1 MLIWFKPRFGKKSM
15 DINSAEEYFKGRARE
30 LRNIA
35 DDGTAWVFVG
45 AAALIDYLA
54 KLVDGKD
61 NKAKGYKK
69 FIRTY
74 MKRVRP
80 QYRTFKYKNG
90 KQDLDVQ
97 MYHILRCGIV
107 HSFSFV
113 PDNIAKNQGGRER
126 SIALCHRKSGL
137 THLSKYSGGKFTDA
151 AVFVAEDF
159 VEDLSQVIEYIFSKA
174 KTNKS
179 LTRRIKRWLKKHPP
193 IQG

>member
-1 MLIWFKPRFGKKSM
+1 MNI
-15 DINSAEEYFKGRARE
+15 DSAEEYFKGRARE

-35 DDGTAWVFVG
+35 DNGTAWVFVG

-80 QYRTFKYKNG
+80 QYRTFTYKNG

-97 MYHILRCGIV
+97 MYHIGYFPTRV
-107 HSFSFV
+107 TFV
-113 PDNIAKNQGGRER
+113 
-126 SIALCHRKSGL
+126 S
-137 THLSKYSGGKFTDA
+137 
-151 AVFVAEDF
+151 
-159 VEDLSQVIEYIFSKA
+159 
-174 KTNKS
+174 
-179 LTRRIKRWLKKHPP
+179 
-193 IQG
+193 